1 MTNKKFKRIN
11 ITSQPNLTQEQL
23 DTIMLLAAF
32 GFDCG
37 INKENSSKEELGT
50 YAAGVSM
57 NLLMNVIND
66 KSVNSN
72 K

>member
-1 MTNKKFKRIN
+1 MTNKKFKKEKIASR
-11 ITSQPNLTQEQL
+11 PNLTQEQL

-37 INKENSSKEELGT
+37 INKENSSKEELEA
-50 YAAGVSM
+50 YAAGVSL